1 MYTIHDV
8 ARLAGV
14 SIATVSAVVNKKGTV
29 SEVLTQRV
37 QRALE
42 ALDYQPHRLAR
53 SLKFQR
59 THTIGVV
66 IPDFTNLFFAE
77 VVRGAEDEARTHGYS
92 MILCDS
98 NEDEAQEFANLNTL
112 YSWRV
117 DGVLLAAAAVR
128 GGQDSLLRRRFPIVL
143 VDRIPPG
150 FDGPAVIT
158 DNFKGA
164 YEAAR
169 HLISL
174 GHERLAIIVG
184 RLEFSNAIDRLE
196 GFRKAVQESGLLFRD
211 EYLQHG
217 NFQLESGYTCGLRL
231 LDLPNPPTAIFSCSN
246 KMTLGLMRA
255 VNERGIR
262 CPEQMSILGF
272 DDFDWAANF
281 SPRLTTVAQP
291 TEKIG
296 KQAIR
301 MLLQEMQDFR
311 TPAGNGKQRR
321 VVLDTELRIRNS
333 TAAPPH
339 A

>member
-1 MYTIHDV
+1 
-8 ARLAGV
+8 
-14 SIATVSAVVNKKGTV
+14 
-29 SEVLTQRV
+29 
-37 QRALE
+37 
-42 ALDYQPHRLAR
+42 
-53 SLKFQR
+53 
-59 THTIGVV
+59 
-66 IPDFTNLFFAE
+66 
-77 VVRGAEDEARTHGYS
+77 
-92 MILCDS
+92 
-98 NEDEAQEFANLNTL
+98 
-112 YSWRV
+112 
-117 DGVLLAAAAVR
+117 LLAAAAVR